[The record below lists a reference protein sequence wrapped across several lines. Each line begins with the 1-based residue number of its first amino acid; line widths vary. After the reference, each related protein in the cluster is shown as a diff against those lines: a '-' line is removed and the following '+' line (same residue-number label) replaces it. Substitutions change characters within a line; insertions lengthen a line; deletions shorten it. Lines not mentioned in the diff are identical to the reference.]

1 MAIGKATGGD
11 GAPGADCRRENRPGT
26 PGGTVNRALPAGDR
40 GCGCPI
46 ARGASGRGRAV
57 PRARRLVGGVAADRA
72 GRQGQGCNAARSQV
86 ALVMT
91 ERKPSVQ
98 EVRDFT
104 RKAVAAV
111 NFARPNFVERRA
123 KAGILAQFQSAH
135 AAAEIALGGFSGLV
149 DRADDRHRFVL
160 TVLALGDE
168 HRQAQVGVGLEWNR
182 KSVVSNQLFAVRAIW
197 FLSMHHN

>member
-1 MAIGKATGGD
+1 M
-11 GAPGADCRRENRPGT
+11 
-26 PGGTVNRALPAGDR
+26 NRALPAGDR

-86 ALVMT
+86 ALVVT

-98 EVRDFT
+98 EVSDFT

-135 AAAEIALGGFSGLV
+135 AAAEIALGFSGLV

-160 TVLALGDE
+160 TVLALGYE

-182 KSVVSNQLFAVRAIW
+182 K
-197 FLSMHHN
+197 

>member
-1 MAIGKATGGD
+1 M
-11 GAPGADCRRENRPGT
+11 
-26 PGGTVNRALPAGDR
+26 NRALPAGDR

-57 PRARRLVGGVAADRA
+57 PRARRLVGGVAAD
-72 GRQGQGCNAARSQV
+72 
-86 ALVMT
+86 
-91 ERKPSVQ
+91 
-98 EVRDFT
+98 
-104 RKAVAAV
+104 AV

-168 HRQAQVGVGLEWNR
+168 
-182 KSVVSNQLFAVRAIW
+182 
-197 FLSMHHN
+197 LSFWVFPKGQRNNN

>member
-1 MAIGKATGGD
+1 MDAQ
-11 GAPGADCRRENRPGT
+11 
-26 PGGTVNRALPAGDR
+26 L
-40 GCGCPI
+40 
-46 ARGASGRGRAV
+46 RGASGRGRAV

-149 DRADDRHRFVL
+149 DRADDRQRFVL

-168 HRQAQVGVGLEWNR
+168 LSFWVFPKGSKAGTFRSMRPRRSSSADSRASSIVPV
-182 KSVVSNQLFAVRAIW
+182 SVHAPQLITPKVAWAREIDGSYRLACEITD
-197 FLSMHHN
+197 LLN